1 MKTCKN
7 LLNCL
12 LLIGAMMFASDT
24 FAQKVIFPQQEQP
37 GIAEVSE
44 TGGVY
49 TLSNGL
55 FSASFIK
62 EEGKLMFHGCE
73 ELGLLPGTEIFEVK
87 LADGTVIPASEFTLG
102 EVTTENLAAKPDAV
116 KGSHRFAGVQIK
128 AEFTHSNGLA
138 IEWHAVLRDGSH
150 YLRTEAIITTGN
162 DIEMYSIKPMIY
174 TVQNKVGEK
183 APAVIGNTRGAVVA
197 SDRIFAGLE
206 TPTAFNT
213 AGGDNDLSSFVF
225 DAWDGASSW
234 AWTPEAEEIP
244 QGIRNLSQ
252 YAEGTVNG
260 SRGYLVFRK
269 AGDQVITFDYTSG
282 NNRLQIL
289 GVDLLDLSGNI
300 IDSDYHFGYSG
311 GSDSNRDY
319 TVTIPSADAYMLRY
333 FVTSTGSGEGYS
345 SVGTITYSIS
355 AKQPELVYDLAST
368 EKPYVTPAVSET
380 TDDEEAEENLITD
393 GSNISLTW
401 TAGLP
406 NFSLEENAPENLDT
420 WNDTEATILVYS
432 RKMQYTIDK
441 GTLTVKFQY
450 TSGNNTL
457 DVVGVDILDADGKVV
472 ASDYHYG
479 TAGTS
484 SFTVVVPEKAEYTLR
499 FLVDSQ
505 GKVPY
510 NSNGNITMTFVG
522 DNGEELAPGTTINNS
537 WVAADWVAT
546 EAANVPQDVIDL
558 GCTTANARLIEK
570 RLNITAPGTMNV
582 TLTYT
587 NGNHKLN
594 IMGVDLVDDDGNV
607 VAGDYHVGTT
617 GNSHSKNTYTFD
629 VENSGVYT
637 LRYIANNAEVI
648 NSTGNIVISYTGDST
663 SDTGTALVINE
674 DDTIADSWTPE
685 RWADI
690 DDSKVPARIVE
701 AGCLAADARIIEQTI
716 TINAAGTLSIE
727 FVYSSGSE
735 RLDIV
740 GVDLLDENG
749 NTVVN
754 HYQAGY
760 AGNPSS
766 NNTYKMNVTP
776 GTYTLRYFANNAVTI
791 NSSGTINISLK
802 VDYTVH
808 LIAMSTTPIE
818 GLWLRNTT
826 LTADENWKVSSVV
839 GVVAPGQLR
848 RSFLAYSERERAV
861 PWRTFPH
868 YNSWYELNINRNNA
882 ADPTNNMTADQVLD
896 VLAQWKT
903 NYYDKYGEGIV
914 AFVIDDGWDNYGPW
928 TFHDG
933 FPNEM
938 RDMAV
943 KAKEMGAGV
952 GAWLGPVGGYGTS
965 GNYRRNYWNAENR
978 GGMLLS
984 NPAYYTV
991 FKAAAENLVCNQDG
1005 TEGFDRNSDNYMFF
1019 KFDGISDLFSA
1030 TGPKASATGNE
1041 DAEGIIRLERYVREE
1056 LREDIFF
1063 NTTVGTWASPF
1074 WYQISDAT
1082 WRQENDHDHTGN
1094 NSINRENWITY
1105 RDRLVYQN
1113 YVQNSPIC
1121 PINTL
1126 MTHGFILT
1134 NYGPPAS
1141 DSKDYNAVLRELRCA
1156 FACGSGIVELY
1167 ADYSLLNS
1175 IQDNEGNAGALW
1187 GDIADCVEWQKKNA
1201 DVLPDIHWVGG
1212 NPWSGS
1218 KAEIYGWAS
1227 WNGEKATFTLRNGGN
1242 DAQSIKLTLR
1252 EALDIPEYIETT
1264 ITLGHAFA
1272 DQADIAGFS
1281 GITVGT
1287 PIDID
1292 TELTITLP
1300 GSSVFVFDGSDNS
1313 VATVECGKYYRFK
1326 DSQNNYLAAG
1336 STLSSKNEADASTI
1350 FYLTEESKLLSYS
1363 TGNYL
1368 NKAGGIETAGHPG
1381 NVAHFKNGT
1390 ADGTVMIGVSN
1401 GTYLS
1406 SADGTI
1412 ATAGSDW
1419 IIEEVTTLPVKV
1431 SSVKYAT
1438 FYAPIDVS
1446 LPSEGDFKAY
1456 AISEANEGRAQL
1468 EEITDA
1474 IPANTGVII
1483 NAAEGTYD
1491 LAITSGIAEYS
1502 ETNLLSG
1509 TVASTM
1515 IEKGDEEYYIL
1526 SNHSTEGV
1534 GMYRPVYAEDET
1546 RFLNQGHK
1554 AYMHLADSKELS
1566 TSYSFIFG
1574 DGTTGVVKVEIKNEK
1589 EEIYDLTGRKVET
1602 PTKGIYIVNGEKVFI
1617 K

>member
-1 MKTCKN
+1 MKTFKR
-7 LLNCL
+7 LFYCL
-12 LLIGAMMFASDT
+12 LFLGAMMFASDT
-24 FAQKVIFPQQEQP
+24 FAQKVIFPQKEQP
-37 GIAEVSE
+37 GIAEVSD
-44 TGGVY
+44 TDGVY
-49 TLSNGL
+49 ILSNDL
-55 FSASFIK
+55 FSAKFIK
-62 EEGKLMFHGCE
+62 EDGKLIFNGCE
-73 ELGLLPGTEIFEVK
+73 ELGLLPGTELFEVK

-102 EVTTENLAAKPDAV
+102 EVTAENLTANPNAV
-116 KGSHRFAGVQIK
+116 KGSHRFAGVQLK
-128 AEFTHSNGLA
+128 AGFTHSNGLA

-150 YLRTEAIITTGN
+150 YLRTEATITTGN
-162 DIEMYSIKPMIY
+162 DIAMYSIKPMIY
-174 TVQNKVGEK
+174 TVQNKAGEK

-213 AGGDNDLSSFVF
+213 AGGSNDLSSFVF

-244 QGIRNLSQ
+244 QGIKNLSQ

-260 SRGYLVFRK
+260 SRGYLVFRQ

-282 NNRLQIL
+282 NNRLQVL
-289 GVDLLDLSGNI
+289 GVDILDLDGNI
-300 IDSDYHFGYSG
+300 IDSDYHFGFSG
-311 GSDSNRDY
+311 GADSNRDY
-319 TVTIPSADAYMLRY
+319 TVTIPSVGAYMLRY

-345 SVGTITYSIS
+345 SVGTITYSKS
-355 AKQPELVYDLAST
+355 VKQPELVYDLAST

-380 TDDEEAEENLITD
+380 TAVSEATEEEAVNENVITD

-401 TAGLP
+401 TTGLP

-441 GTLTVKFQY
+441 GTLIVQFQY

-457 DVVGVDILDADGKVV
+457 DVVGVDILNSDGNVV

-479 TAGTS
+479 NAGTS
-484 SFTVVVPEKAEYTLR
+484 SFTVEVPEKAEYTLR

-510 NSNGNITMTFVG
+510 DSNGYITMTLV
-522 DNGEELAPGTTINNS
+522 NKTEEGETI
-537 WVAADWVAT
+537 
-546 EAANVPQDVIDL
+546 
-558 GCTTANARLIEK
+558 
-570 RLNITAPGTMNV
+570 
-582 TLTYT
+582 
-587 NGNHKLN
+587 
-594 IMGVDLVDDDGNV
+594 
-607 VAGDYHVGTT
+607 
-617 GNSHSKNTYTFD
+617 F
-629 VENSGVYT
+629 
-637 LRYIANNAEVI
+637 
-648 NSTGNIVISYTGDST
+648 
-663 SDTGTALVINE
+663 INE
-674 DDTIADSWTPE
+674 DNTIVDSWTPE

-701 AGCLAADARIIEQTI
+701 AGCLAADARIIEQQI
-716 TINAAGTLSIE
+716 TINAAGTMNIE
-727 FVYSSGSE
+727 FVYSSGTK

-760 AGNPSS
+760 AGTPSS

-808 LIAMSTTPIE
+808 LTAMSTTPIE

-826 LTADENWKVSSVV
+826 LTTDENWKVSSVV
-839 GVVAPGQLR
+839 GIVAPGQLR

-882 ADPTNNMTADQVLD
+882 ADPTDNMTADQVLD

-928 TFHDG
+928 TFHSG

-938 RDMAV
+938 RDMAA
-943 KAKEMGAGV
+943 KAKEMGAGI

-965 GNYRRNYWNAENR
+965 GNYRRAYWNAENR

-1082 WRQENDHDHTGN
+1082 WRQENDHDHTGD

-1134 NYGPPAS
+1134 NYGPPAN

-1167 ADYSLLNS
+1167 ADYYLLNS
-1175 IQDNEGNAGALW
+1175 IQDNEGNVGALW
-1187 GDIADCVEWQKKNA
+1187 GDIAECVEWQKKNA

-1212 NPWSGS
+1212 NPWTGS

-1227 WNGEKATFTLRNGGN
+1227 WNGEKATFTLRNGAN
-1242 DAQSIKLTLR
+1242 DAQSINLTLR

-1264 ITLGHAFA
+1264 ITLSHAFA
-1272 DQADIAGFS
+1272 DQINIAGFS
-1281 GITVGT
+1281 GITAGT

-1350 FYLTEESKLLSYS
+1350 FYLTEDSKLLSYS

-1390 ADGTVMIGVSN
+1390 SDGTVMIGVSN

-1456 AISEANEGRAQL
+1456 AISEANEGRAKL
-1468 EEITDA
+1468 EEITNA

-1483 NAAEGTYD
+1483 NAAEGTYN
-1491 LAITSGIAEYS
+1491 LAITSGVAEYS

-1509 TVASTM
+1509 TVASSM
-1515 IEKGDEEYYIL
+1515 IEKGNDGYYIL
-1526 SNHSTEGV
+1526 YNHSTEGV

-1554 AYMHLADSKELS
+1554 AFMLVPADNKELS
-1566 TSYSFIFG
+1566 ASYSFIFG
-1574 DGTTGVVKVEIKNEK
+1574 EGTTGVVKVEIKNEK
-1589 EEIYDLTGRKVET
+1589 EEIYDLTGRKIEN
-1602 PTKGIYIVNGEKVFI
+1602 PAKGIYIVNGKKKSYKVE
-1617 K
+1617 